1 MRKLFYTVGLL
12 LLGAL
17 CVDGATRS
25 KKNSIARNLD
35 IFSSVF
41 KEMQTFYVDTI
52 DADKA
57 VGTAINA
64 MLAELDPYTVYIP
77 KSEQEEFKTMT
88 TGEFGGIG
96 SYIMQRSGN
105 VYISGPHKDTPA
117 FKAGLRA
124 GDLIMEIDGDTVLG
138 MSREEVSNR
147 LQGTPGTPLTVKI
160 KRPYVED
167 SILTVNMVRDKIKV
181 HTVPYYGM
189 HGDGTGYI
197 SLTQYSE
204 SSAEDVKNALLDLK
218 SRPELKSLVLDLRS
232 NPGGLLESAIK
243 VVSYFVPK
251 GTEVLR
257 TRGKGV
263 LNEKVYKTTS
273 SPIDTE
279 IPLVVLIDDESASA
293 SEITAGAL
301 QDLDRAVIVGNRSFG
316 KGLVQT
322 TRDLPYEGML
332 KVTMAKYYIPSGRLI
347 QAIDYSHRN
356 PDGSVARIPDSLTNS
371 FKTAHGRIVRDGGG
385 ITPDVNVTYPQ
396 MSRLTYNIIS
406 DFWAFDFANKYFA
419 EHPDEKPSIAD
430 FTVSDS
436 LYEEFKQFIDP
447 EKFNYDKV
455 CEIMLDRLREAAKA
469 EGYEADSLNEQ
480 FAILESMLKHPLHRD
495 LDTHRKAIEPIII
508 REIIERYY
516 LEPGRIAAQLRNDPG
531 LDTALNVLADPKR
544 VKEIL
549 HPTASATKK

>member
-1 MRKLFYTVGLL
+1 M
-12 LLGAL
+12 
-17 CVDGATRS
+17 
-25 KKNSIARNLD
+25 
-35 IFSSVF
+35 
-41 KEMQTFYVDTI
+41 
-52 DADKA
+52 
-57 VGTAINA
+57 
-64 MLAELDPYTVYIP
+64 
-77 KSEQEEFKTMT
+77 
-88 TGEFGGIG
+88 
-96 SYIMQRSGN
+96 
-105 VYISGPHKDTPA
+105 
-117 FKAGLRA
+117 
-124 GDLIMEIDGDTVLG
+124 
-138 MSREEVSNR
+138 
-147 LQGTPGTPLTVKI
+147 
-160 KRPYVED
+160 
-167 SILTVNMVRDKIKV
+167 
-181 HTVPYYGM
+181 
-189 HGDGTGYI
+189 
-197 SLTQYSE
+197 
-204 SSAEDVKNALLDLK
+204 KNALLDLK

-356 PDGSVARIPDSLTNS
+356 PDGSVARIPDSLTTS